1 MKILIFGDVYGRVWR
16 NALLKELPKL
26 QQKHQPDFTIVNV
39 ENMTS
44 WRGPI
49 EKHIKEIDRLDI
61 DVMTWW
67 DHIFDN
73 QKSIADYLDQKDS
86 KLIRPANYYQQD
98 HYHIPGKWYK
108 IVEKNGKKILVI
120 HLMWTAFMNYNV
132 ENPFLKAEKIIQEL
146 WEKNFDA
153 IIIDFHKET
162 TAEWYGLAH
171 FLDGQASF
179 VFWTHTHIQ
188 TNDELILPGGT
199 GIISDV
205 GMSGPLYS
213 VIWADF
219 ESVKKRFLT
228 WISKW
233 KIEQQLDENYVVNGI
248 CVEIWADRKC
258 IDLEKIRVRGKL

>member
-258 IDLEKIRVRGKL
+258 IHLEKIRVRGKL

>member
-248 CVEIWADRKC
+248 CVEIWADREC
-258 IDLEKIRVRGKL
+258 IHLEKIRVRGKL

>member
-16 NALLKELPKL
+16 NALQKELPKL
-26 QQKHQPDFTIVNV
+26 QQKYGPDFTIVNV

-61 DVMTWW
+61 DVMTWG

-73 QKSIADYLDQKDS
+73 QKSISDYLDQKDS
-86 KLIRPANYYQQD
+86 KLIRAANYYEQD
-98 HYHIPGKWYK
+98 HYHIPWKWYK
-108 IVEKNGKKILVI
+108 IVEKKGQKILVI
-120 HLMWTAFMNYNV
+120 HLIGTAFMNYNV

-162 TAEWYGLAH
+162 TAEGYGLAY
-171 FLDGQASF
+171 FLDGKASF
-179 VFWTHTHIQ
+179 VFGTHTHIQ
-188 TNDELILPGGT
+188 TNDELILPGWT
-199 GIISDV
+199 GLISDV
-205 GMSGPLYS
+205 GMSGPLFS

-219 ESVKKRFLT
+219 ESVKKRFIT
-228 WISKW
+228 GISKW

-248 CVEIWADRKC
+248 FVEIWDDRKC
-258 IDLEKIRVRGKL
+258 INLEKIRIRGKL